1 MLETWFETLSG
12 MFAGDTAVL
21 GFYTVLSASVYLLLG
36 AFIWLKPMEAAKRPY
51 LTWLI
56 LLPAYFI
63 PLWLGRE
70 AWIVAVAL
78 YSIYGFKEFAKATG
92 LYGQKP
98 YIILIDLAMIA
109 LAMAALSRDYGM
121 FMAIPIWAVALIT
134 TVPIFQNRYEGAIQN
149 MALSVIAL
157 VYFGWFLGHL
167 GFLYNAE
174 HGVGYLVFVLI
185 TTQFNDALAFMWGKL
200 VGKTKWTQLSPN
212 KTVEGSLLA
221 LVSSVVITFLSW
233 PVAFPH
239 FEWWLVLAMGFL
251 VGLGGQV
258 GDLVMSTFKRDLG
271 VKDFGTLLPGHGG
284 ILDRI
289 DSLVW
294 VAPLF
299 FHLARYFHGG
309 FGY

>member
-1 MLETWFETLSG
+1 MPPMLENASQWFGT
-12 MFAGDTAVL
+12 DTRVL
-21 GFYTVLSASVYLLLG
+21 GFYTAMALGIYALLG
-36 AFIWLKPMEAAKRPY
+36 AFIWLKPLEAAKKPY
-51 LTWLI
+51 LTWFI

-70 AWIVAVAL
+70 AWIIAVAL

-92 LYGQKP
+92 LYKEKP
-98 YIILIDLAMIA
+98 YMLLTDLAMIA
-109 LAMAALSRDYGM
+109 LALASLARDYGM
-121 FMAIPIWAVALIT
+121 FMAIPIWGVALIT
-134 TVPIFQNRYEGAIQN
+134 TVPIFRNRYEGAIQH
-149 MALSVIAL
+149 MALSVIGL

-167 GFLYNAE
+167 GFLANAAY
-174 HGVGYLVFVLI
+174 GVGYLVFVLM
-185 TTQFNDALAFMWGKL
+185 TTQFNDALAFLWGKL
-200 VGKTKWTQLSPN
+200 LGKTRWTRLSPN

-221 LVSSVVITFLSW
+221 LASSVAITFLSW
-233 PVAFPH
+233 PIAFPH
-239 FEWWLVLAMGFL
+239 FEGWLVLSMGLL
-251 VGLGGQV
+251 VGAGGQV

-309 FGY
+309 FGH